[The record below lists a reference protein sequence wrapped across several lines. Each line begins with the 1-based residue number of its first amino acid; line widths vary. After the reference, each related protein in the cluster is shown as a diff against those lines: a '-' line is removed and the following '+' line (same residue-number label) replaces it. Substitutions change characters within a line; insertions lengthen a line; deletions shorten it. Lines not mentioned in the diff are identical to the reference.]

1 MTKYRSIKQL
11 SDTYLIPYQSVYNQ
25 VKKGIYSN
33 TQKYENK
40 VVVSEKDFVTH
51 NYGNKRL
58 NKMAQDKLNQ
68 AFSSFQR

>member
-1 MTKYRSIKQL
+1 MTKYRSITQL
-11 SDTYLIPYQSVYNQ
+11 SENYLIPYQSVYNQ

-33 TQKYENK
+33 TQKFENK
-40 VVVSEKDFVTH
+40 VVVSEKEFILH

-58 NKMAQDKLNQ
+58 NKQAQEKLKE